1 MDEYQIVKRA
11 LSLGAEY
18 CDIRVEDTIETNVS
32 RRNKELSRAVLG
44 SEKGFGIRVLF
55 KGVWGFFSSNSFSV
69 TDLKKALDKAIDIAK
84 AASTTSREKVELAE
98 TKVIRDEIIWKP
110 KNNPLDVSIEE
121 KNKMLIELE
130 KETYGFNEIKS
141 VDQNYVDEKTTL
153 HFVNSEGTDVS
164 YELTRV
170 FLQVNLIARREGNM
184 NSMRFRIGGTC
195 GYEIFDKNNPIE
207 IALEKSKKTVEM
219 LDARL
224 PPSGRFTVV
233 ADPELTGVFTHEAVG
248 HACEA
253 DLVVSGESIL
263 KDRIGE
269 KIAKDAVSI
278 VDDPTIKNA
287 FGSIPYDDEGVK
299 ARCKTL
305 IKDGVLTEYILNRET
320 AKKLGLDYSNG
331 GARAQSFA
339 YRPLVRMSNTMILP
353 GDHSFEELIEDI
365 KLGVFAKG
373 TKGGQVDVVKGNF
386 QFNTQEAYMI
396 ENGEIT
402 KLLKNFSL
410 SGEILDTLKNID
422 ALGKEMQIGD
432 PGFCGKGQ
440 LVPVGDGGPFTRIKN
455 VIVGGM

>member
-170 FLQVNLIARREGNM
+170 FLQVNFVARREGNM

-207 IALEKSKKTVEM
+207 IALEKSKKTIEM

-269 KIAKDAVSI
+269 KIANDVVGI
-278 VDDPTIKNA
+278 VDDPTIENA

>member
-55 KGVWGFFSSNSFSV
+55 KGVWGFFSCNSFSV

-170 FLQVNLIARREGNM
+170 FLQVNFVARREGNM

-207 IALEKSKKTVEM
+207 IALEKSKKTIEM

-278 VDDPTIKNA
+278 VDDPTIENA